1 MYVSTLGLKY
11 MYCNLYGAPAVSVS
25 PSRAGGL
32 AGVFTQVQLYFLSIC
47 LVHVFAKTKSQ
58 AFIMEERVRKEP
70 YQRPKH
76 YFNCSVDRLA
86 VPQPG

>member
-1 MYVSTLGLKY
+1 

-32 AGVFTQVQLYFLSIC
+32 AGVFTEVQLYFLSLC
-47 LVHVFAKTKSQ
+47 LVPVFAKTKSQ
-58 AFIMEERVRKEP
+58 ASIMEERVRKEP
-70 YQRPKH
+70 YQKPKR
-76 YFNCSVDRLA
+76 YFNCNVDRLA